1 MGKRNSK
8 ISSFLGLALAVASA
22 QMATAQTR
30 PMPPDPYDPKPAD
43 SSTNNSAPVY
53 PAKNDFPSVEVQAVP
68 PAHARVVELR
78 WTMDMAR
85 RALMDTVD
93 KLRDDFQ
100 ASSEMQSAIRS
111 RQLAHERFVAAR
123 TSALSEVRKDLRYKT
138 LRSMA
143 SDLKNRIEELS
154 QTDAVANAGEIRAFA
169 DLRLEYSTKAS
180 GMEVDALMA
189 DSAYQEARTRLVEA
203 SQRVSQLQD
212 NFNRSIKRNVE
223 FVAARNLMSN
233 LNIAYLSSDAYL
245 QSAIEARNIALTYAY
260 KLHYYDQ
267 YRYTTAYPY
276 DDSYRYNPNVYQ
288 AGYYRSGYS
297 PYYQW
302 NRR

>member
-1 MGKRNSK
+1 MGKLNNK
-8 ISSFLGLALAVASA
+8 MSSLLGIALAVASVQVA
-22 QMATAQTR
+22 SAQTR

-43 SSTNNSAPVY
+43 NSANNSAPVY
-53 PAKNDFPSVEVQAVP
+53 PAKNDFPSVEVQAIP

-100 ASSEMQSAIRS
+100 ASSEMQAAIRS
-111 RQLAHERFVAAR
+111 QQLAHERLVAAR
-123 TSALSEVRKDLRYKT
+123 SSALSEVRKDLRYKT

-143 SDLKNRIEELS
+143 SDLKDRIEELTQS
-154 QTDAVANAGEIRAFA
+154 DATANAGEIRAFA

-189 DSAYQEARTRLVEA
+189 DSTYQEARTRLVDV
-203 SQRVSQLQD
+203 SQRVSQLRE

-276 DDSYRYNPNVYQ
+276 YDSSRYKAGVYQ
-288 AGYYRSGYS
+288 AGYYRNGYT